1 MTNGKEHKTMSM
13 CPFCSID
20 TAGNHE
26 EKCPS
31 NQTVLLKNWDGW
43 KTIRPL
49 HAQCPYYAMGC
60 IHAGFSTDAEN
71 TTYSSNYCLLGYP
84 NPVACPWLKLMFIPE
99 HQALK
104 TIIKKNNLT
113 K

>member
-1 MTNGKEHKTMSM
+1 MTNGKEQEETSI
-13 CPFCSID
+13 CPFCFTD
-20 TAGNHE
+20 AAGNHE

-43 KTIRPL
+43 KTIRSS

-60 IHAGFSTDAEN
+60 IHAGFSTDKEARAEN
-71 TTYSSNYCLLGYP
+71 TTNPFNYCVLGYP
-84 NPVACPWLKLMFIPE
+84 NPVACPWLKLMFLPE
-99 HQALK
+99 YKAPE
-104 TIIKKNNLT
+104 TT